1 MSIAAASPALHFKV
15 PLALQ
20 VADGRFVLRGKL
32 HVAAP
37 VALHPYLRIRLE
49 GAGGGLFESDSR
61 ERLGVGWLPRGDYRV
76 DILLPSNLPAG
87 VARYRVDA
95 GHRAA
100 MADANVS
107 SIDGRFEAPRPAEGA
122 PTPLIWSIE
131 SIAPTPPLAA
141 LSWSKGHS
149 DWFFRHFDHAG
160 QTVMT
165 YMLGD
170 SPLLR
175 GRILDVGCGDGI
187 TDLSIALRSGC
198 KELVGVDPFRGY
210 EKLAKVIAENHLPPD
225 AMPPNL
231 RFMPESANSLPF
243 ADDSFDVVISWGS
256 LEHIAGGYAQALSE
270 IRRVLRPGGLFFVH
284 PGLYFSHFGHH
295 LGEFSSE
302 PHFHLKKPPEEVK
315 RIVFETPINR
325 IDRSGHLAAP
335 EEYWQW
341 FRELNP
347 ITVTKFEQELRALD
361 FQPWRVAL
369 RTEGVIE
376 YTPEIERYPMQD
388 LATNEVYISCVS
400 RKKPQ

>member
-1 MSIAAASPALHFKV
+1 MIAAAAPQALFFEAPPSP
-15 PLALQ
+15 Q

-32 HVAAP
+32 RVAAA
-37 VALHPYLRIRLE
+37 VALHPFLRIRLE
-49 GAGGGLFESDSR
+49 GAGGTVIESDSR
-61 ERLGVGWLPRGDYRV
+61 HSLSVGWLPRGEYRV
-76 DILLPSNLPAG
+76 DILPPSPWPAG
-87 VARYRVDA
+87 PARYRLDV
-95 GHRAA
+95 GHRLA
-100 MADANVS
+100 MADAVVS
-107 SIDGRFEAPRPAEGA
+107 GIDGDFEAPRSAAGA
-122 PTPLIWSIE
+122 PTPLIWSLE
-131 SIAPTPPLAA
+131 SIAPTPPLGA

-160 QTVMT
+160 PTVMS

-198 KELVGVDPFRGY
+198 SELVGIDPFRGY
-210 EKLAKVIAENHLPPD
+210 ENLAKVIAENHLPPD
-225 AMPPNL
+225 TIPPNL
-231 RFMPESANSLPF
+231 RFMAESANALPF

-256 LEHIAGGYAQALSE
+256 LEHIAGGYAQALAE
-270 IRRVLRPGGLFFVH
+270 IRRVLRPEGLFFVH

-295 LGEFSSE
+295 LGEFSGE
-302 PHFHLKKPPEEVK
+302 PHFHLKKPLAEVK

-325 IDRSGHLAAP
+325 IDRSGHVAAP

-347 ITVTKFEQELRALD
+347 ITVTRFEQELRALD

-400 RKKPQ
+400 RKKAP